1 MNLIEYNI
9 NESSIDMIRQHLNE
23 CSESFIPAL
32 TTYID
37 IDEYGKKLFEKSLR
51 FEAYI
56 DKKLVGLIAAYINDE
71 KKTSFITNVSV
82 DSRYQNLYISKTLM
96 VLCLKVLKLMG
107 CESVE
112 LEVFNDN
119 SRAINFY
126 KKNNFIVQGETTKKT
141 YLMKLDL

>member
-1 MNLIEYNI
+1 MNPIEYNI
-9 NESSIDMIRQHLNE
+9 NESSIDMICQHLNE

-37 IDEYGKKLFEKSLR
+37 IDEYSKKLFEKSLR